1 MMFFFKMS
9 SGIVFS
15 LVLFGP
21 KFHCAFA
28 VLMGIHYTEAQNQGN
43 VLTLEK
49 TFALIDSIPHRVT
62 GFNKNCNGVFCPL
75 VELVINTKKTNT
87 RRPLMTLGSC
97 TVVPGDFSLPVMF

>member
-1 MMFFFKMS
+1 MKMLPVSNGKAPHWSLLTLHDAFFSKIS

-15 LVLFGP
+15 LFLFGP

-28 VLMGIHYTEAQNQGN
+28 VLMGIHYTEAQNQGS

-62 GFNKNCNGVFCPL
+62 GFNNNCNGVFCPL
-75 VELVINTKKTNT
+75 VELVINIK
-87 RRPLMTLGSC
+87 
-97 TVVPGDFSLPVMF
+97 